1 MMSLKQKYPKSCKIL
16 KYLVGY
22 TDCSEK
28 EEKRKIEKKKRE
40 NRKEKILLKVNF
52 SQTYQYFFSCNLF
65 SHSFLF
71 NFILHFLIQKNPL

>member
-1 MMSLKQKYPKSCKIL
+1 MSLKKKYPKSCKIL

-28 EEKRKIEKKKRE
+28 EEKRKKEKKRERE

-52 SQTYQYFFSCNLF
+52 SQTYQYFFS
-65 SHSFLF
+65 
-71 NFILHFLIQKNPL
+71 

>member
-1 MMSLKQKYPKSCKIL
+1 MPLKKKYPKSCKIL

-28 EEKRKIEKKKRE
+28 GKKKEKKKKRE

-52 SQTYQYFFSCNLF
+52 SQTYQYFFS
-65 SHSFLF
+65 
-71 NFILHFLIQKNPL
+71 

>member
-1 MMSLKQKYPKSCKIL
+1 MMPLKKKYPKSCKIL

-28 EEKRKIEKKKRE
+28 RKKKKEKKIKIEE

-52 SQTYQYFFSCNLF
+52 SQTYQYFFS
-65 SHSFLF
+65 
-71 NFILHFLIQKNPL
+71 